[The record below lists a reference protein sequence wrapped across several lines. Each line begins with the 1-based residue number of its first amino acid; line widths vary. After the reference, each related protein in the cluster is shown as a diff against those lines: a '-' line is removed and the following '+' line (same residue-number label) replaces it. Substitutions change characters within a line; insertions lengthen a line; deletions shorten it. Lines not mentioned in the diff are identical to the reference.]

1 MRILHTGDTHIG
13 ARQYGLDARR
23 ADFAKAFEQAI
34 EIAIAERVGAVIH
47 AGDLFD
53 DRYPSA
59 EDLRS
64 TVRALFRLKEAG
76 IAFLGVVGNHEQ
88 RRGVQWLDLFSELEL
103 AVHLGAQPYELGAM
117 KVYGMDYA
125 GRRPIDPL
133 KMPEG
138 SLLVC
143 HQMLD
148 KARSDGELH
157 FADLLNCGARMVL
170 LGDYHQ
176 HCVWRTEKLLVTY
189 CGSTERWSLD
199 EREPR
204 GISLIDLETGRLD
217 RRELTTRPF
226 IYIGEEEDPLKS
238 IAAHGDELKDAI
250 VCVYRGSEA
259 QSIAEIEERARA
271 GGSLSVRVRDR
282 RPDEA
287 EHPSS
292 ELTVQLD
299 FGNLDQVVSE
309 RLDRRELS
317 ALARRIDGIIRDQAI
332 ADSNV
337 DAEVT
342 KVLLEETGNF
352 EKASS

>member
-1 MRILHTGDTHIG
+1 MRILHTGDTHSG

-23 ADFAKAFEQAI
+23 ADFAKAFEQVI
-34 EIAIAERVGAVIH
+34 EIAITERVGAVIH

-64 TVRALFRLKEAG
+64 TVRALFRLKEADVP
-76 IAFLGVVGNHEQ
+76 FLGIVGNHEQ
-88 RRGVQWLDLFSELEL
+88 RRGVQWLDLFSELDL
-103 AVHLGAQPYELGAM
+103 AVHLGAEPYELGM
-117 KVYGMDYA
+117 MRVYGMDYA
-125 GRRPIDPL
+125 GRRQIEPL
-133 KMPEG
+133 KIPEG

-157 FADLLNCGARMVL
+157 FDGLLNCGAHMVL
-170 LGDYHQ
+170 LGDYHE
-176 HCVWRTEKLLVTY
+176 HRVWRTETLLVTY

-250 VCVYRGSEA
+250 LCVYRGSDA

-271 GGSLSVRVRDR
+271 QGSLSVRVRDR
-282 RPDEA
+282 RPEEA
-287 EHPSS
+287 ERPNT
-292 ELTVQLD
+292 ELEVHLD
-299 FGNLDQVVSE
+299 FGNLDQVISE
-309 RLDRRELS
+309 RLDRLELS
-317 ALARRIDGIIRDQAI
+317 ELARRIDGIIRDQAI

-342 KVLLEETGNF
+342 KVLLEATTDSERTP
-352 EKASS
+352 S